1 MFLFFPFSPLLYRTL
16 LIYILAA
23 ITPAVLLLRY
33 IYKQDKIE
41 KEPPGLIFSL
51 LLRGVAAA
59 LCAIVLEMIG
69 SAILDRTLSPD
80 HPYYVAVL
88 AFLVVAAAEEGTKL
102 FFLKR
107 RTWNDPNFSHMFD
120 AIVYSAA
127 VSLGFAAFENIKYVF
142 SYGLSVV
149 FSRAL
154 FAIPGHLGFS
164 VFMGVFYGK
173 AKVCANNGDNG
184 GKTWNL
190 LLGYLSSVFLHGF
203 YDSCAMRGT
212 TQAVILFYVFVAV
225 MYFVVYRMIR
235 SASRRD
241 RPVF

>member
-51 LLRGVAAA
+51 LLRGVVAA

-149 FSRAL
+149 FPRAL

-203 YDSCAMRGT
+203 YDSCAMSGT

-225 MYFVVYRMIR
+225 MYFVVYRLIR